1 MMLKPENI
9 VIMHENIA
17 IKWADGSESFIKNKQ
32 LRGACP
38 CANCSGE
45 SDVFG
50 NIYKTKNE
58 EHNSNNQQKYKIS
71 SYRYIGHYAIRI
83 QWADGHNS
91 GIYSFD
97 FLSNLNVEK

>member
-1 MMLKPENI
+1 MILKPENI

-32 LRGACP
+32 LREACP

-50 NIYKTKNE
+50 NTYKGPKIKLTPKA
-58 EHNSNNQQKYKIS
+58 YKLINV
-71 SYRYIGHYAIRI
+71 IKVGNYAISI
-83 QWADGHNS
+83 TWGDLHNT
-91 GIYSFD
+91 GIYTFEYLRD
-97 FLSNLNVEK
+97 MDLSK